1 MTVSQKLS
9 AACMMMSVFQVF
21 TLDHQEPK
29 ANNDLQLTRPNIFF
43 YENKVEKP
51 GKTGG
56 HGNHNALLES

>member
-1 MTVSQKLS
+1 MIESTSYVKNFNLECYRNNTGLSLWQQHNRASLADMTKY
-9 AACMMMSVFQVF
+9 
-21 TLDHQEPK
+21 
-29 ANNDLQLTRPNIFF
+29 FF